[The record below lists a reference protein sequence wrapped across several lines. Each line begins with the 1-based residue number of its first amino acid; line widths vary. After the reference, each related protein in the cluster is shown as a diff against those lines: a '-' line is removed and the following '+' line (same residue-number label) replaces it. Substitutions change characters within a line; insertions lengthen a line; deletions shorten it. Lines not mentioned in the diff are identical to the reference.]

1 MSFILSLL
9 FGMVMSISCDWL
21 HFCFLARV
29 LKCIVVKNHSYST
42 ASCTRFIQQKEN
54 IYQLYKLIRVVC
66 IVPLFSF
73 AKLCG
78 YESAGV
84 IYLQNAER

>member
-42 ASCTRFIQQKEN
+42 ASCTRFIQQKEKY
-54 IYQLYKLIRVVC
+54 I
-66 IVPLFSF
+66 SF
-73 AKLCG
+73 TSLLEWYALCLCFH
-78 YESAGV
+78 
-84 IYLQNAER
+84 LQSCVGMNRQE

>member
-29 LKCIVVKNHSYST
+29 LKCIVVVKKVLTGLHD
-42 ASCTRFIQQKEN
+42 SCSSQIDCSLAFI
-54 IYQLYKLIRVVC
+54 V
-66 IVPLFSF
+66 
-73 AKLCG
+73 
-78 YESAGV
+78 
-84 IYLQNAER
+84 